1 MFGNTGCEIFGKTQA
16 MSQNLTFAY
25 NDQSIIYQ
33 KTGEG
38 KPLIILHGWGSSKR
52 VMMPVAQNLSH
63 LRTSYVLD
71 LPGFGDS
78 PEPARA
84 WTIDDYADAVQAFIE
99 SLDEQKVDVLVHSF
113 GGRIMLKLC
122 AREFGKTH
130 IDKVLITGGAGMKPR
145 RSMKYYIR
153 KYTAK
158 ILKAP
163 FLILPG
169 SLREKALGWLR
180 TTSLW
185 KSLGSSDY
193 SKLSGVMRETFVKS
207 VTEYLETSLPQ
218 ISHETLLIWGRNDES
233 TPVYQGQRI
242 EKGIKNAALV
252 IIEDAG
258 HYAFLDK
265 PKQFARIAEAFF
277 KG

>member
-1 MFGNTGCEIFGKTQA
+1 
-16 MSQNLTFAY
+16 MSEQNVFTY
-25 NDQSIIYQ
+25 QDQKIAFE
-33 KTGEG
+33 KVGEG
-38 KPLIILHGWGSSKR
+38 KPLVILHGWGSSKR
-52 VMMPVAQNLSH
+52 VMMPVARNLAH

-78 PEPARA
+78 PEPSRA
-84 WTIDDYADAVQAFIE
+84 WNIDDYADTVQAFIV
-99 SLDEQKVDVLVHSF
+99 SLGEEKTDVLVHSF

-122 AREFGKTH
+122 ARDFGKAH
-130 IDKVLITGGAGMKPR
+130 IDKVLITGGAGMKPK
-145 RSMKYYIR
+145 RSVKFYIR

-163 FLILPG
+163 FMILPG

-180 TTSLW
+180 STSLW

-207 VTEYLETSLPQ
+207 VTEYLESSLPE
-218 ISHETLLIWGRNDES
+218 IPHEVLLLWGRNDDA
-233 TPVYQGQRI
+233 TPVYQGERI

>member
-1 MFGNTGCEIFGKTQA
+1 
-16 MSQNLTFAY
+16 MSENHTFTYQEQRIAY
-25 NDQSIIYQ
+25 E
-33 KTGEG
+33 KAGRG
-38 KPLIILHGWGSSKR
+38 KPLVILHGWGSSKR
-52 VMMPVAQNLSH
+52 AMMPVAQNLAP
-63 LRTSYVLD
+63 LRTSFVLD

-78 PEPARA
+78 PEPTRA
-84 WTIDDYADAVQAFIE
+84 WSIDDYADAVQAFIE
-99 SLDEQKVDVLVHSF
+99 SLEEDKVDLLVHSF

-122 AREFGKTH
+122 AREFGKSH
-130 IDKVLITGGAGMKPR
+130 IDKVLITGGAGMKPK
-145 RSMKYYIR
+145 RSLKFYIR

-163 FLILPG
+163 FMVLPG
-169 SLREKALGWLR
+169 SLRDKALGWLR
-180 TTSLW
+180 TTAVW

-193 SKLSGVMRETFVKS
+193 SKLSGTMRETFVKS
-207 VTEYLETSLPQ
+207 VTEYLESSLPN
-218 ISHETLLIWGRNDES
+218 IPHEVLLLWGRNDDA

-242 EKGIKNAALV
+242 EKGIENSALV

>member
-1 MFGNTGCEIFGKTQA
+1 MFSNTGCEIFGKIQIMVET
-16 MSQNLTFAY
+16 LKFTY
-25 NDQSIIYQ
+25 NDQQIIYE

-38 KPLIILHGWGSSKR
+38 KPLVILHGWGSSKR

-63 LRTSYVLD
+63 LRTNYVLD

-78 PEPARA
+78 PEPARS
-84 WTIDDYADAVQAFIE
+84 WSIDDYADAVQAFIE
-99 SLDEQKVDVLVHSF
+99 SLDEVKVDVLVHSF
-113 GGRIMLKLC
+113 GGRIILKLC
-122 AREFGKTH
+122 ARDFGKEH
-130 IDKVLITGGAGMKPR
+130 IDKVLITGGAGMKPK
-145 RSMKYYIR
+145 RSMKFYFR

-158 ILKAP
+158 FLKAP
-163 FLILPG
+163 FMILPG
-169 SLREKALGWLR
+169 PLREKALGWLR
-180 TTSLW
+180 STSLW

-207 VTEYLETSLPQ
+207 VSEYLESSLPD
-218 ISHETLLIWGRNDES
+218 IPHEVLLLWGRNDDA
-233 TPVYQGQRI
+233 TPVYQGERI
-242 EKGIKNAALV
+242 EKGIKNSALV

-277 KG
+277 K